1 MTKAEL
7 RTELAGVKDQLLNIL
22 IDELH
27 SNKSIKDD
35 KFWQAVRHLW
45 LDMENKDYFA

>member
-1 MTKAEL
+1 MTKAKL
-7 RTELAGVKDQLLNIL
+7 RTELADV
-22 IDELH
+22 
-27 SNKSIKDD
+27 KDD